1 MEEIMKGTDILLT
14 FGAVATIVVLL
25 AMTADLASGLYKA
38 KMRGEFTRSELLKR
52 TGAKFLLYEGSMLIA
67 LCIDLL
73 VHFTHLWEFIGLPR
87 VTVDLPLVAFATAVF
102 WCVVEGLSIREKAE
116 DKTRV
121 KIKEAERIISLLAT
135 HKDVAQ
141 AVEEFYRKKFG
152 NGDKD

>member
-1 MEEIMKGTDILLT
+1 MEGTDILMK
-14 FGAVATIVVLL
+14 FGAVATILVLV
-25 AMTADLASGLYKA
+25 AMSADLASGLYKA

-73 VHFTHLWEFIGLPR
+73 VHFTHLWE
-87 VTVDLPLVAFATAVF
+87 TVGFPTVMTDLPLVAFATAIF

-121 KIKEAERIISLLAT
+121 RIKEAERIISLLAT

-141 AVEEFYRKKFG
+141 AVEDFYRKKY
-152 NGDKD
+152 GDKDRQGVEA